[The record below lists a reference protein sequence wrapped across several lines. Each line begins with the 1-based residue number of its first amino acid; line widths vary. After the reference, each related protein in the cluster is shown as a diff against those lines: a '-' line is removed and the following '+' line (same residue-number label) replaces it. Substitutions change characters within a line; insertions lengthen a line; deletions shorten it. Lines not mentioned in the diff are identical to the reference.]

1 MTCLIEELQSVINYR
16 LHHNKCIT
24 NSCSHKS
31 HKFVLS
37 FDSFN
42 QFDITKYVENLIPNY
57 LKSNEFKAY
66 AIECAKCK
74 KWRHVRL
81 QGLNCQYLEQ
91 IHIKGIRIDVN
102 CQHHE
107 NIRCEYKFIK
117 CFNEYMCLNVL
128 FRIKLVCHCCHQ
140 TLVKDD
146 VYCIHLSYPRN
157 YSVSD
162 KLANII
168 EEQIL
173 KLLSNYELVQVH
185 NHIIFCNGFITNKY
199 WIKYMTNN
207 GNLLK
212 DEYANL
218 LQQILNTPSI
228 KNIIQTR
235 QINNENFEIINI
247 FM

>member
-1 MTCLIEELQSVINYR
+1 M
-16 LHHNKCIT
+16 
-24 NSCSHKS
+24 
-31 HKFVLS
+31 
-37 FDSFN
+37 
-42 QFDITKYVENLIPNY
+42 
-57 LKSNEFKAY
+57 
-66 AIECAKCK
+66 
-74 KWRHVRL
+74 
-81 QGLNCQYLEQ
+81 
-91 IHIKGIRIDVN
+91 
-102 CQHHE
+102 
-107 NIRCEYKFIK
+107 
-117 CFNEYMCLNVL
+117 
-128 FRIKLVCHCCHQ
+128 
-140 TLVKDD
+140 
-146 VYCIHLSYPRN
+146 
-157 YSVSD
+157 SD

-185 NHIIFCNGFITNKY
+185 NHIIFYNGFITNKY